1 MSSIRTHPDINS
13 TLRSDLGFLN
23 MDQFAFT
30 VFMKFLIFPLQLFHL
45 HFKKCAVEWK
55 TIISFLISSVPT
67 SLEKHKGE
75 HIEPMK
81 PEEPME
87 LKLKDR

>member
-1 MSSIRTHPDINS
+1 
-13 TLRSDLGFLN
+13 
-23 MDQFAFT
+23 MDQLVFT

-45 HFKKCAVEWK
+45 HFKKCSVEGK

-67 SLEKHKGE
+67 SLAKRKGE
-75 HIEPMK
+75 HTEPMK

-87 LKLKDR
+87 LRLKDRDMQDLPNISWFRY